1 MDIIEF
7 KAEAQSIINANME
20 RTIELARQAYEA
32 GNRFNACLLV
42 DPNQKHKVLEE
53 GVDKTQ
59 RYITSISH
67 CVIDVVNAFGNCIVI
82 FYSI

>member
-7 KAEAQSIINANME
+7 NTAAKSIINANME
-20 RTIELARQAYEA
+20 RAIELAKQAYEA

-42 DPNQKHKVLEE
+42 DSNQKHKVLEE

-59 RYITSISH
+59 RYTTSISH
-67 CVIDVVNAFGNCIVI
+67 CVIDVVNAFSICIIVL
-82 FYSI
+82 YSV